1 MLQAEAEVH
10 MFRVCSCANYF
21 ISLTN
26 FNFIVSP
33 PSFSYTDTIKV
44 LERWGPGSVVFF
56 DDPDSNMKALEEFI
70 TSPNRDQDPV
80 AALFCE
86 FPSNPLLQSPN
97 LPYLRKLANQNG
109 FLIVIDETVG
119 GFVNVD
125 VLQYAD
131 IITTSMSKLFSGSAN
146 VMGGR

>member
-1 MLQAEAEVH
+1 M
-10 MFRVCSCANYF
+10 
-21 ISLTN
+21 T
-26 FNFIVSP
+26 
-33 PSFSYTDTIKV
+33 
-44 LERWGPGSVVFF
+44 FF
-56 DDPDSNMKALEEFI
+56 EDPDSNLKALEMFLESSCRNQRAANPLNKDI
-70 TSPNRDQDPV
+70 ECPV
-80 AALFCE
+80 TALFCE

-97 LPYLRKLANQNG
+97 LPRLRQLANKYR
-109 FLIVIDETVG
+109 FLIIIDETVG